1 MRSPGAWEG
10 GRGARQGLGEVGL
23 GSVGRGLA
31 GGEQRVCQAPVCGAR
46 AGERTARER
55 STGPGMPAGS
65 RRWDLSALPLLRMMS
80 CGAGGGW
87 VLPRRS
93 IPAWLASGCQTLL
106 RRDEARGERFKR

>member
-10 GRGARQGLGEVGL
+10 GRGARQGFGEVGL

-31 GGEQRVCQAPVCGAR
+31 GGRAEGLPGACVRCQSR
-46 AGERTARER
+46 GEDCEER
-55 STGPGMPAGS
+55 STGPGTPAGS
-65 RRWDLSALPLLRMMS
+65 HRWDLSALPLLQMMS